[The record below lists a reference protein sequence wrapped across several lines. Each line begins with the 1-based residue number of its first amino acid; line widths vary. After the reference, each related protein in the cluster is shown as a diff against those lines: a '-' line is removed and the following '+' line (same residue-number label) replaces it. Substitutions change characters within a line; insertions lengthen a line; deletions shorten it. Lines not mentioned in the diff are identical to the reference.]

1 MQTRL
6 VFPDFA
12 SSCMILSEV
21 ESIFGVFFVCWITR
35 GARSVDWEI
44 RERSAVNEPFA
55 SVAENS
61 IGCSRELFGGRKA
74 EGPIL
79 GYYRMPFTA
88 V

>member
-1 MQTRL
+1 M
-6 VFPDFA
+6 
-12 SSCMILSEV
+12 
-21 ESIFGVFFVCWITR
+21 
-35 GARSVDWEI
+35 DWKI